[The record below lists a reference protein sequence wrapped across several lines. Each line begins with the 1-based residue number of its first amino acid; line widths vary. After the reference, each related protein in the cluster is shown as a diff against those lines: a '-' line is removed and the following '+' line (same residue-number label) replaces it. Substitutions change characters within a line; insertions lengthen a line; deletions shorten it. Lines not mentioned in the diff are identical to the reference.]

1 MGLASQEVQAAE
13 LRVVV
18 RGALLLLGKATLEAW
33 VHLHLRPL
41 LALVAAA
48 LGP

>member
-1 MGLASQEVQAAE
+1 MGLASQGVQVAE

-18 RGALLLLGKATLEAW
+18 RGVLLLLDKEAPEAW
-33 VHLHLRPL
+33 VHLRLRL
-41 LALVAAA
+41 MLALVVVA